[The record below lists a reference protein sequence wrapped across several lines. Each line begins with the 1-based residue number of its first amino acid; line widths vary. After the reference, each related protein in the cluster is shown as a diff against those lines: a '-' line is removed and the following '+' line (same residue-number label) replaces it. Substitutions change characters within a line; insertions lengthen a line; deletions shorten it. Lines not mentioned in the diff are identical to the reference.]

1 MKVALAC
8 FDILKAI
15 LVRLVLVIHSLLAV
29 WRVVSIND
37 DNFFWWFAIVDVVL
51 VLEGVV
57 AVIVRKGM
65 EYKWFCPCF
74 LLYLG
79 GTVPAIWLLE
89 LDRRERFINTLHP
102 VAVTNA
108 TNLTAI
114 TTSSSVLSSVSVQ
127 EEIQDNII
135 SVYGVTIPLTI
146 ELEPD
151 TWVVII
157 EQLLLYFMILGRWIL
172 PRGKISRNELS
183 QLLFVFIGMAS
194 DITELFALFDESQ
207 VRQSLELTYVI
218 LIMWSVSLIQFCFVL
233 TATKNPS
240 RPRVALASPR
250 EMRRKLHCST
260 CYSTELWSIFVL
272 MLMQDLPFLVIR
284 TYTIASL
291 NLITYSIIFF
301 TAKNIL
307 IVLLLIYR
315 VAVICCVKK
324 DDEDDNEPTSPKAE
338 EMVYRKGKTNG
349 HLESISVIEHKENY
363 HRHPKM
369 PSLNNLQNNRIHCPT
384 RQPPMWNE
392 YQTKGIKLN
401 SHLSTLAIRKHHIA
415 KQYIHHNRASLGS
428 L

>member
-1 MKVALAC
+1 MKVALAL
-8 FDILKAI
+8 FDIIKAI
-15 LVRLVLVIHSLLAV
+15 CVRLVLLIHSLLAV
-29 WRVVSIND
+29 WRVVSINN
-37 DNFFWWFAIVDVVL
+37 DNFFWWFAIVDVAL
-51 VLEGVV
+51 ILEGLVV
-57 AVIVRKGM
+57 VIGRKGM

-74 LLYLG
+74 LFYLG

-89 LDRRERFINTLHP
+89 LDRRERFIQNLHS
-102 VAVTNA
+102 VTVTNT
-108 TNLTAI
+108 TNVTDTT
-114 TTSSSVLSSVSVQ
+114 TTSNYDLSTVYVQ
-127 EEIQDNII
+127 EVVRDSTI

-194 DITELFALFDESQ
+194 DITELFALFDETP

-218 LIMWSVSLIQFCFVL
+218 LIMWSVSLVQFCFVL

-240 RPRVALASPR
+240 RPRVALASQR
-250 EMRRKLHCST
+250 DMRRKLQCST

-301 TAKNIL
+301 TSKNIL

-324 DDEDDNEPTSPKAE
+324 DDDDSDNDKKNSPYKAGQF
-338 EMVYRKGKTNG
+338 VHRKAGTNG
-349 HLESISVIEHKENY
+349 HLESISVIEHNTQSHNHQPT
-363 HRHPKM
+363 HRLHSTK
-369 PSLNNLQNNRIHCPT
+369 PSTWH
-384 RQPPMWNE
+384 E
-392 YQTKGIKLN
+392 YQTRNLKLN
-401 SHLSTLAIRKHHIA
+401 PNMLTLATRKHHSQ
-415 KQYIHHNRASLGS
+415 KQYVYHNTKKSLGS